1 MQLHKDMPIPNTLAL
16 PARAKVG
23 IRAVSIED
31 VQEGQRYSQNRGLPF
46 LTLGEGSNVVARNYV
61 AQFVC
66 LMGLKGIELVAE
78 TQREV
83 LVDVAAGEN
92 WHQTVSF
99 TLAQGWYGLENLAL
113 IPGSVG
119 AAPVQ
124 NIGAYGVEVA
134 ACVERVEI
142 VDAQGE
148 RQLLDVGSCGFSY
161 RNSIFKAHKDWVI
174 TRLRLRLQKQPDVV
188 VAYPELQADLAAHH
202 HSDPSPE
209 DVFASVQ
216 RIRRNKLPD
225 VNKAPNVG
233 SFFKNP
239 LVTKSF
245 ASSLQERFAWLKV
258 FHQTDDGDM
267 VKLSAA
273 QLIDQ
278 LGWKDRP
285 APEVMCWETQPL
297 VLVNR
302 GKADSDAVLNFAESI
317 REDVLSHFDV
327 HLELEPSV
335 LF

>member
-1 MQLHKDMPIPNTLAL
+1 MQLRIDMPIPNTLAL

-23 IRAVSIED
+23 IHATSVEQ
-31 VQEGQRYSQNRGLPF
+31 VQEAQRYSQKHGLAF
-46 LTLGEGSNVVARNYV
+46 LALGEGSNVVARSQV

-66 LMGLKGIELVAE
+66 LMGLKGVEVVRQ
-78 TQREV
+78 TQTEV
-83 LVDVAAGEN
+83 LVNVAAGEN
-92 WHQTVSF
+92 WHQTVSH

-124 NIGAYGVEVA
+124 NIGAYGVEIADFVDQ
-134 ACVERVEI
+134 VEI
-142 VDAQGE
+142 IDGQGE
-148 RQLLDVGSCGFSY
+148 LQLLDVSSCEFSY
-161 RNSIFKAHKDWVI
+161 RNSIFKQRKDWII
-174 TRLRLRLQKQPDVV
+174 TRIRLRLQKQADVV
-188 VAYPELQADLAAHH
+188 ITYPELQMDLAAQHR
-202 HSDPSPE
+202 SDPTPE

-225 VNKAPNVG
+225 VNKNPNVG

-239 LVTKSF
+239 LVTTEF
-245 ASSLQERFAWLKV
+245 ASSLKERNAWLKV
-258 FHQTDDGDM
+258 FPQDENSEM

-278 LGWKDRP
+278 LGWKERP
-285 APEVMCWETQPL
+285 APEVMCWITQPL

-317 REDVLSHFDV
+317 RADVLSHFSV

-335 LF
+335 LS

>member
-1 MQLHKDMPIPNTLAL
+1 MQVHKDMLIPNTLAL

-23 IRAVSIED
+23 IRATSIEQ
-31 VQEGQRYSQNRGLPF
+31 VQEGQRYSQEHGLPF
-46 LTLGEGSNVVARNYV
+46 LALGEGSNVVARSQV

-66 LMGLKGIELVAE
+66 LMGLKGIEVVKQ
-78 TQREV
+78 TKTEV

-92 WHQTVSF
+92 WHQTVSH
-99 TLAQGWYGLENLAL
+99 TLAKGWYGLENLAL
-113 IPGSVG
+113 IPGSAG

-124 NIGAYGVEVA
+124 NIGAYGVEIA
-134 ACVERVEI
+134 ELVEQVEI
-142 VDAQGE
+142 IDGQGE
-148 RQLLDVGSCGFSY
+148 LQLLDVSSCGFSY
-161 RNSIFKAHKDWVI
+161 RNSIFKQHKDWVI
-174 TRLRLRLQKQPDVV
+174 TRIRLRLHKQADVV
-188 VAYPELQADLAAHH
+188 ITYPELQVDLAAQHQ
-202 HSDPSPE
+202 SNPTPE

-225 VNKAPNVG
+225 VNKNPNVG

-239 LVTKSF
+239 LVPSGF
-245 ASSLQERFAWLKV
+245 ASSLQERNPWLKV
-258 FHQTDDGDM
+258 FPQGEGSEL

-285 APEVMCWETQPL
+285 AAEVMCWKTQPL

-317 REDVLSHFDV
+317 RADVLSHFGV

-335 LF
+335 LS